1 MVSLK
6 LSIFFIDYSHCY
18 ALYYFT
24 QKTNAPGTNF
34 SSNAIEVLK
43 KAQPQTQWATK
54 VETAFNRCIASVSS
68 EYFESRSSPN
78 VKLNPANMFF

>member
-1 MVSLK
+1 MPY
-6 LSIFFIDYSHCY
+6 F
-18 ALYYFT
+18 FT

-54 VETAFNRCIASVSS
+54 VETAFNRCIVSVSS
-68 EYFESRSSPN
+68 EYFEAFQLTSGGTCPLLFYAT
-78 VKLNPANMFF
+78 VQCIQAKLVQVIHK